1 MDHASTA
8 FTSAWV
14 ACPLVFCFWK
24 DSNQPAESWMETH
37 FADGTTETT
46 KKRESCPN
54 SWSLQSKEEAK
65 KDRHPKMSRE
75 YKIIFNFL
83 ATLIQSI
90 LVLDIKIFIFVFI

>member
-1 MDHASTA
+1 
-8 FTSAWV
+8 
-14 ACPLVFCFWK
+14 
-24 DSNQPAESWMETH
+24 METH